1 MPTPLQ
7 KSSKMSKACRVNK
20 VHRVFSLADMKYLKD
35 GKRMPIYLQK
45 HLGMKETFNACTGSV
60 NDRMIKI
67 LPLSSIKIPA
77 YSSPF
82 DFQVGYVGGYFK
94 RCDKVKIYECPRN
107 DDGLL
112 LLTEVHVAKER
123 NDMIV
128 ISGIVNSQIAG
139 KWCERDAELENL
151 FALARK
157 R

>member
-77 YSSPF
+77 YSSPIRLS
-82 DFQVGYVGGYFK
+82 GWL
-94 RCDKVKIYECPRN
+94 CW
-107 DDGLL
+107 GLL
-112 LLTEVHVAKER
+112 QTLR
-123 NDMIV
+123 
-128 ISGIVNSQIAG
+128 QG
-139 KWCERDAELENL
+139 KNL
-151 FALARK
+151 RMP
-157 R
+157 